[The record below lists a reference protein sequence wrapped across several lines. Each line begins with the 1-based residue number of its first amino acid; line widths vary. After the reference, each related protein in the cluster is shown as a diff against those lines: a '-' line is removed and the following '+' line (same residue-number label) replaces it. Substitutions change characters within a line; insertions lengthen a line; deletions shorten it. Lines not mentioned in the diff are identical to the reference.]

1 MKYFIKNQNKIKDD
15 QFLIWLWKLGSDNDI
30 NKFYAR
36 LKEQQVSQI
45 VLDPNIASVV
55 M

>member
-15 QFLIWLWKLGSDNDI
+15 QFLTWLWKLGSDNNI
-30 NKFYAR
+30 NKFYDR
-36 LKEQQVSQI
+36 LKDQQVKEI